1 MEEEI
6 RLPQVLSPRPTVLRQ
21 HPGPKRRPTPQTWLT
36 SSIRSSNPLCKKTK
50 CDNSNISNSSRSSR
64 LCSSSNP
71 ASNRNKRASTL
82 SRQASSSLSKQVSRN
97 PKQRASNNL
106 SKLDSV
112 NRQGLEVQTHL
123 GNHKLR
129 SPFKQPRQGL
139 GLAAIHHNRSPSDT
153 NLTWRLFHRTIRH
166 HSKLSSNSNRCKP
179 LNRCNHNTPIRS
191 DNQC

>member
-1 MEEEI
+1 MDEEI

-82 SRQASSSLSKQVSRN
+82 SRQASSSLNRRVSSN
-97 PKQRASNNL
+97 PKQRDFNNL

-112 NRQGLEVQTHL
+112 KQGLEAQTRL
-123 GNHKLR
+123 DNHKSR
-129 SPFKQPRQGL
+129 SRFKRPRQGP
-139 GLAAIHHNRSPSDT
+139 GLAATHRNRRLTDT
-153 NLTWRLFHRTIRH
+153 KPTWHLFHRIIRH
-166 HSKLSSNSNRCKP
+166 RSQLSSNN
-179 LNRCNHNTPIRS
+179 NRCNPLNSCNHNILIHS
-191 DNQC
+191 DNRC